1 MRRLDFIETS
11 TIRLGKEGSLST
23 WLPTVAL
30 LVVCLLPACAA
41 TGAPS
46 RLGDYVGR
54 EAMRE
59 GMAIPPLPERGRR
72 AGLVV
77 IADATAPDAAPVLP
91 DEALRQMA
99 EQLQEQFNQVLPVTI
114 EKIVPAEGIRA
125 GGDGT
130 QFRELGKQ
138 HGLDYLIVVVV
149 SGTEQEYPITVFL
162 GWVTHAQ
169 PGLRRD
175 NWSLVEVALVDVQNG
190 QVLLH
195 AEGQAWATLD
205 RPTAPGI
212 NQWYPVVWRRPLDPN
227 WRWWPPTYEGAPHT
241 LRIIAIHEA
250 VKYLMQNLKE
260 AKRQSELA
268 VVEK

>member
-1 MRRLDFIETS
+1 MRRLDLTGTS
-11 TIRLGKEGSLST
+11 TIRLGKQGSLSA
-23 WLPTVAL
+23 WLLTVAL
-30 LVVCLLPACAA
+30 LVVCLLPACAV

-59 GMAIPPLPERGRR
+59 GMAVPPLPERGRR
-72 AGLVV
+72 AGLVL
-77 IADATAPDAAPVLP
+77 IADATAPEAAPVLP

-99 EQLQEQFNQVLPVTI
+99 EQLQEQFSQVLPVTI
-114 EKIVPAEGIRA
+114 EKIVAAEGIRT
-125 GGDGT
+125 GGDAA

-138 HGLDYLIVVVV
+138 HGLDYLVVVVV
-149 SGTEQEYPITVFL
+149 SGIEQEYPITVFL

-250 VKYLMQNLKE
+250 VKRLMLNLQE
-260 AKRQSELA
+260 VKRQSGLA